1 MKKLCLMLLALCLLL
16 TLAPQALA
24 SSIEVP
30 ATAINVSPS
39 SMMLTVNGSDD
50 LSVTVEPYNT
60 TQTGVMFSSS
70 DSTVASVT
78 NTGHVTAHKPGMC
91 FIYVASVNP
100 YIGEKY
106 CTVTVLEPT
115 SLSLSSRHISLQTGF
130 TATLTATVSPYEMA
144 SQGVTFS
151 SSNPNVAVVSNE
163 GAMYTT
169 ITGIGPGT
177 ATIYASTADGKS
189 SSCAVSVG
197 VPATG
202 IKLSQANTT
211 VNGGTTFTLTATI
224 EPANATDKNVTWST
238 SNYNVATVDDSGNV
252 TTWQSGYA
260 TITATAAD
268 GSGITG
274 SCGITVVGLSVTHA
288 PTATPSPS
296 PAPTLAPGQTPVPPS
311 GAIAANLASGSLN
324 LRASASQNSKIL
336 ARIPQN
342 AQLVVV
348 ESGSRWCRVWYNGT
362 YGYVMT
368 QFLSPHKMPTLQ
380 PGVTP
385 SPTPVV
391 TMAPGSP
398 SGQLAYV
405 NTVTGS
411 LNMRAQANGGAKVVR
426 RIPEKAAFTVI
437 TYGANWCYAWYNGTS
452 GYVMTKFVRLAN
464 ATAAPSGTP
473 RPATAVTP
481 SPEPLNGSKAR
492 VNTTGGSLNMRSA
505 ATTSSSRVRLIPN
518 KTVIDIVTYGKEW
531 CYARYDGSSGYVM
544 TKFLVLGSGV
554 NKSGSGSTAA
564 TPAPTVPVSSG
575 SLKYAQVVTGS
586 GGLNLRKGPGTGYG
600 RITIIP
606 KNGYVTVLNE
616 GLIWTQVNYNGITG
630 YVMTVYLKK
639 L

>member
-50 LSVTVEPYNT
+50 LSVTVEPFNT

-78 NTGHVTAHKPGMC
+78 NTGHVTAHKPGTC
-91 FIYVASVNP
+91 QIFVQSVNDHVAQKFCS
-100 YIGEKY
+100 I
-106 CTVTVLEPT
+106 TVLEPT
-115 SLSLSSRHISLQTGF
+115 KLSLDTTRLSLQTGF
-130 TATLTATVSPYEMA
+130 TAMVNASVTPYDIA
-144 SQGVTFS
+144 IKGVTFS
-151 SSNPNVAVVSNE
+151 SSNSSVAAVSNE
-163 GAMYTT
+163 GGTYT
-169 ITGIGPGT
+169 IVTGVSAGT
-177 ATIYASTADGKS
+177 ATIYASAADGTS
-189 SSCAVSVG
+189 ASCVVTVG
-197 VPATG
+197 APITA
-202 IKLSQANTT
+202 IKLNQSSVTL
-211 VNGGTTFTLTATI
+211 NGGSVLQLTATV
-224 EPANATDKNVTWST
+224 EPSNATDKSVTWS
-238 SNYNVATVDDSGNV
+238 SSDERVATVDQNGTV
-252 TTWQSGYA
+252 TTWNTGYA
-260 TITATAAD
+260 MITATAND
-268 GSGITG
+268 GSGVKG
-274 SCGITVVGLSVTHA
+274 SCNFAVVGLSVTHA

-342 AQLVVV
+342 AHLVVV